1 MGPIDYSLP
10 NVPNPVQSL
19 MQGLQFGAGL
29 AQIQAQRDM
38 ATAQVQAQQAALQ
51 RQQQFNGAL
60 QAFFSNPNRQFKDL
74 EPVLALSDKDQ
85 LAALKEIGSRMDA
98 RELEAEKL
106 FSGQILAAVE
116 LDPNQ
121 ALKMLDERISAESDP
136 AKKQTFSLVRDSIKA
151 NPEKAGQTLEVVG
164 ASRFGKDWYDSISKL
179 REDRRK
185 DLLAPVTL
193 RKETAEAIIKEAEAK
208 FAPEKVAEGL
218 NLTREQIKQAQAAQ
232 AASRAAA
239 AASGADARRKDAE
252 AAQIAAGIVPAEKR
266 PELEGKFR
274 KEYNDNT
281 KVYQD
286 VKASYGRVISA
297 DDNAVGDL
305 SLIFGYMKMLDPG
318 SVVREGEFATAQN
331 AAGVPERVLNV
342 YNRVASG
349 ERLSPSQRAAFKN
362 QAERLFNSAGEQEAA
377 VRSGLERIAKGYGL
391 NPSNIFIQP
400 VETAPT
406 PGGGRADTATVG
418 GKTYTRPPNFTDAQW
433 QDYKR
438 AVGAK

>member
-1 MGPIDYSLP
+1 MGPIDYSI
-10 NVPNPVQSL
+10 NVPNPAQSL

-29 AQIQAQRDM
+29 AQLQAQRDM
-38 ATAQVQAQQAALQ
+38 AAAQVQAQQAALQ
-51 RQQQFNGAL
+51 RQQQFQSAL
-60 QAFFSNPNRQFKDL
+60 QSFFSNPNRKFEDL
-74 EPVLALSDKDQ
+74 EAILPFADKQQFEGLKLVAERMDNREKDASKRFYGQ
-85 LAALKEIGSRMDA
+85 LLAAIE
-98 RELEAEKL
+98 
-106 FSGQILAAVE
+106 V
-116 LDPNQ
+116 
-121 ALKMLDERISAESDP
+121 DP
-136 AKKQTFSLVRDSIKA
+136 AQAKTILDQRIAAETDPQKREAFNVARKSLDINPQQAAQTIELI
-151 NPEKAGQTLEVVG
+151 GG
-164 ASRFGKDWYDSISKL
+164 ASFGKDWYDSIASV
-179 REDRRK
+179 REQRRK
-185 DLLAPVTL
+185 DLLAPITL
-193 RKETAEAIIKEAEAK
+193 RKETAETIVKEAEAK
-208 FAPEKVAEGL
+208 FAPERLAESL
-218 NLTREQIKQAQAAQ
+218 NLTREQIRQAQAAQ

-331 AAGVPERVLNV
+331 AAGVPERVLNL
-342 YNRVASG
+342 YNKVASG

-391 NPSNIFIQP
+391 NPSNIFLQP